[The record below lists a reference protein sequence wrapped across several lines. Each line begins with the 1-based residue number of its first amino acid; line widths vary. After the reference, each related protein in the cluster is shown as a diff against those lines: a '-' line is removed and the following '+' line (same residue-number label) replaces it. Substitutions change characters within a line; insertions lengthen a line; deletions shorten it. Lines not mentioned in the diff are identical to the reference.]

1 MRKYFVMIT
10 LSLILAISFVLCPL
24 QLFASE
30 YTVSIRPLMLT
41 QKERI
46 VGYKLKV
53 MSGKISSLLK
63 VPIGWNI
70 VVDNDPSWNTNIS
83 GSVIVG
89 AAALKADYFN
99 KFVQVEHFMQKDIEF
114 DLSLEIITTT
124 DFEKQKKITLTKKD
138 LVLTSKTTHK

>member
-99 KFVQVEHFMQKDIEF
+99 KFVQVENFMQKDIEF